1 MPTCALC
8 RTAFFGR
15 GNVTLPLGEPGDRCC
30 DECNASKVIPTRLA
44 VTAKRA
50 SEDIDDLDNHLHVS
64 KRARAD
70 RENDDG
76 KFLDYGATPEVGLA
90 PVDLVPSETPVEAC
104 APGIEF
110 KQTSVPAGATF
121 TEIALKP
128 PLPATRSRRVVLDI
142 LVGLDDSIS
151 MSSASFCS
159 HRGGGVGLRAILDD
173 FETFLEH
180 ELKKL
185 TLLDDPT
192 LARERIDAVRATTNL
207 KMFRFADC
215 AHAFEDFE
223 QRGGG
228 DAPCFQKFEPLCAMK
243 DIQEQCHAAAKQMT
257 FRGQHTNFETAVQY
271 AAEQFR
277 ERFEAEAAA
286 DVSADTIRVP
296 CLVLLTDGSVSQGD
310 NSAASILSRADAVVA
325 DVLNAR
331 PLSVF
336 AIGLGEQTDPKFLSE
351 LCRGGFWAH
360 AANPRTPINAFSIT
374 FGHIL
379 SALCDNS
386 VEVDIGIVRDDAVPP
401 RSASS
406 ITVKSFGFL
415 TADSHRG
422 QTCWVSI
429 PPGSQA
435 GDKLVVTT
443 RFASDPSQTFES
455 GIHVGKG
462 VDQPR
467 PYSYQLPRTTGFA
480 DALDASDF
488 VDDAPRP
495 TGTSVGLA
503 HEVAEVDAAIERI
516 KRDVL
521 NGLESLSS
529 TFDSL
534 FKTCGGS
541 EVVRHQIERSTRI
554 LAHTLTTSRTEYA
567 RNRPMF
573 PSRPSASV
581 PSYSSASTCTYSR
594 PMTLTD
600 EELGLSVQP
609 AFSAWEVSS
618 GFSQLGA

>member
-1 MPTCALC
+1 MPICALC

-30 DECNASKVIPTRLA
+30 DDCNTNSVVPARLA
-44 VTAKRA
+44 VAAKRA
-50 SEDIDDLDNHLHVS
+50 SKDIDDLDNHLHVT

-70 RENDDG
+70 RETDDG
-76 KFLDYGATPEVGLA
+76 KFLGYGATPEVGLA

-104 APGIEF
+104 VPGIAF
-110 KQTSVPAGATF
+110 KQTSVPSGATF
-121 TEIALKP
+121 AEIALKP
-128 PLPATRSRRVVLDI
+128 PLPATRSRRVVIDI
-142 LVGLDDSIS
+142 LVGLDDSAS
-151 MSSASFCS
+151 MSSAAAFCA
-159 HRGGGVGLRAILDD
+159 HRGGGVGLRAVLDD
-173 FETFLEH
+173 FETFLGH

-192 LARERIDAVRATTNL
+192 LARERIDAVCATTNL
-207 KMFRFADC
+207 KMFRFADGS
-215 AHAFEDFE
+215 HAFEDFE

-228 DAPCFQKFEPLCAMK
+228 DAPCFQKFESLCSMK

-257 FRGQHTNFETAVQY
+257 FRGQRTNFEAAVQY

-286 DVSADTIRVP
+286 DVSANTIRVP

-310 NSAASILSRADAVVA
+310 SNAASILSRADAVVA
-325 DVLNAR
+325 DVPTAR

-386 VEVDIGIVRDDAVPP
+386 VEVDVGIVRDDAVPP

-406 ITVKSFGFL
+406 VTVKSFGVL

-422 QTCWVSI
+422 HACWVSI

-455 GIHVGKG
+455 GILVGKG
-462 VDQPR
+462 IDEPQPYR
-467 PYSYQLPRTTGFA
+467 LLPRTTGFA
-480 DALDASDF
+480 DARNASDV

-521 NGLESLSS
+521 NGIETLSS

-534 FKTCGGS
+534 VKTCGGS
-541 EVVRHQIERSTRI
+541 EVVRHQIARSTRI
-554 LAHTLTTSRTEYA
+554 LSQTLTTSRPEYA
-567 RNRPMF
+567 RSRSLF
-573 PSRPSASV
+573 PCRPSASV
-581 PSYSSASTCTYSR
+581 PSYSSASPCTYSR
-594 PMTLTD
+594 PTTLTD

-609 AFSAWEVSS
+609 AFSPWEVSS
-618 GFSQLGA
+618 VFSQLDA